1 MNSVNLVGRLTADP
15 ELKYIGEDR
24 ALCKFCIAV
33 SRDYK
38 NKDGAILTDFIN
50 VELWG
55 KKAEVLC
62 QYASKGSL
70 IGVEGSLRIE
80 KYLNKDGETRSA
92 TKIHANNFHFLGSKN
107 KTSEN
112 NKLFERDNLFENV
125 LNEDEISEEEI
136 PF

>member
-1 MNSVNLVGRLTADP
+1 MNSVNLVGRLTSDP
-15 ELKYIGEDR
+15 ELKYVGDDK

-50 VELWG
+50 IDLWG
-55 KKAEVLC
+55 KRAEVFC

-70 IGVEGSLRIE
+70 IAIEGSLRIE
-80 KYLNKDGETRSA
+80 KYSTKEGENRTA
-92 TKIHANNFHFLGSKN
+92 AKIHANNFHFLGSKN
-107 KTSEN
+107 KPSES
-112 NKLFERDNLFENV
+112 NKLFEGDNLFENV
-125 LNEDEISEEEI
+125 LNEEEISEEEI